1 LKAKGDSVP
10 VVIENVTERLQRH
23 LGIQQAQTIQPEDF
37 AADGIARLLGYRGDP
52 SLVAQ
57 LWRPQERSN
66 LVVGYRPNEHDDV
79 FTELVRV
86 LDATLVIQRE
96 KGSGRPKTFLPLAP
110 ELVPAAKSGQLY
122 REAGRTV
129 LEGFW
134 QPTEKRHPGFR
145 AELKQ
150 LILSWPEQH
159 PLASLLQQLCRK
171 VDAGSPE
178 TGSNFAAAMASD
190 QRFAQWVDDVVT
202 QDWQTYLAAAKPLS
216 ADEQLEMMTA
226 LIGLHAHVALLHR
239 LCESDVGEVKPVF
252 FVAATKSPSDDRA
265 CDRAAHSCF
274 SFWRD
279 QAQATMRRVAR
290 DIIRHAA
297 EQDPTLKGSLSAGNW
312 TAPQVW
318 LGQDVR
324 EGGKRKRATQ
334 EFRVAF
340 ETGLRDAQK
349 RGEAATA
356 TVLEELLV
364 ESLYAAFDTASG
376 PATKVKDYLRNTGS
390 ACGMVGPEGQSRRK
404 RYQLDDRAL
413 ELLLR
418 IHAARPAQTV
428 RSEED
433 EKQSVAAWLDDI
445 ADRYGLIL
453 TTERERA
460 RQRFELAVAS
470 SPATRALRRHF
481 PSEQAMA
488 VNRQFLDLRLDELRL
503 VRRFSDASS
512 IVYVGSVG

>member
-1 LKAKGDSVP
+1 MAVM
-10 VVIENVTERLQRH
+10 IENVTERLQRH

-57 LWRPQERSN
+57 LWHEKERSA
-66 LVVGYRPNEHDDV
+66 LVVGYRSNEHDEALK
-79 FTELVRV
+79 ELVRV
-86 LDATLVIQRE
+86 LDATLVVQRE
-96 KGSGRPKTFLPLAP
+96 KGSGRPKTFLPLVP

-134 QPTEKRHPGFR
+134 QPTEKRYPGFR
-145 AELKQ
+145 VELKQ

-159 PLASLLQQLCRK
+159 PLAHLLQGLCLR
-171 VDAGSPE
+171 VEVASPE
-178 TGSNFAAAMASD
+178 TGANFSAAMTSD
-190 QRFAQWVDDVVT
+190 SRLAQWVNEVVT
-202 QDWQTYLAAAKPLS
+202 QDWQAYLAAAKPLS

-239 LCESDVGEVKPVF
+239 LFDADAGDGKPVF
-252 FVAATKSPSDDRA
+252 FVAATKSPSDDRG
-265 CDRAAHSCF
+265 CDRAAYSCF

-297 EQDPTLKGSLSAGNW
+297 EQDATLRDSLSAGNW

-318 LGQDVR
+318 LGQDIR
-324 EGGKRKRATQ
+324 EGGKRKRATH
-334 EFRVAF
+334 EFRDAF
-340 ETGLRDAQK
+340 ETGLRNAQE
-349 RGEAATA
+349 RGGAPSVTI
-356 TVLEELLV
+356 LEDLLV
-364 ESLYAAFDTASG
+364 DALYAAFDTASG
-376 PATKVKDYLRNTGS
+376 PAAKVKDYLRNTGR
-390 ACGMVGPEGQSRRK
+390 ACGMVGPEGKSRRK

-418 IHAARPAQTV
+418 LHAARPPDTV
-428 RSEED
+428 RSDED
-433 EKQSVAAWLDDI
+433 EKQSVAAWLDDV

-453 TTERERA
+453 TNERERA
-460 RQRFELAVAS
+460 RQRFERAVAS
-470 SPATRALRRHF
+470 TPAMRALRRHF
-481 PSEQAMA
+481 PGEQAMA
-488 VNRQFLDLRLDELRL
+488 VNRQFLDHRLDELRL

-512 IVYVGSVG
+512 IVYVG